1 MSDPRFGRSAAGVSS
16 LGSHVVWCPEHRRRL
31 LGDAVAARLSELL
44 DEIAVDNGWGL
55 VARQVMRDQV
65 NVSVRVRPTGSPAG
79 VARGF
84 EGRTGRVL
92 RGELA
97 WPRRR
102 RVLWSKSQLAAPVG
116 YVPDKTVR
124 RDIEHQWDAA

>member
-1 MSDPRFGRSAAGVSS
+1 M
-16 LGSHVVWCPEHRRRL
+16 
-31 LGDAVAARLSELL
+31 AARLSELL
-44 DEIAVDNGWGL
+44 DEVAVDNGWEI
-55 VARQVMRDQV
+55 VARQVMCDQV
-65 NVSVRVRPTGSPAG
+65 HVFVRVGPRGSRAG

-102 RVLWSKSQLAAPVG
+102 RVLWSKSQLAASVG

>member
-16 LGSHVVWCPEHRRRL
+16 LGLHVAWCPEYRRRL
-31 LGDAVAARLSELL
+31 LGGAVAARLSELL
-44 DEIAVDNGWGL
+44 DEVAVDNGWEV
-55 VARQVMRDQV
+55 VARQVMCDQV
-65 NVSVRVRPTGSPAG
+65 HVFVRVGPRGSRAG

-92 RGELA
+92 RAELA

-102 RVLWSKSQLAAPVG
+102 RVLWSKSQLAASVG

-124 RDIEHQWDAA
+124 RDIEHQRDAA